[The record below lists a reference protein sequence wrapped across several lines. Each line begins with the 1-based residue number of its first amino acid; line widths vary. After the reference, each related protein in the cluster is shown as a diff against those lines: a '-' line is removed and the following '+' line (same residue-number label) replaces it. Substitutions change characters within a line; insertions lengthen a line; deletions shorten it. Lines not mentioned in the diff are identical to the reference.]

1 MPVAVRFFCWK
12 ASWTRNQDFVEG
24 FCGFFVEKSSVLVAE
39 MSDTVVFFVWHLSMF
54 FKGLV
59 QTNDLRNES
68 WLNQKP
74 PEMLSIIF
82 EVQGSNWKSRTSIVR
97 YLVKSFSWGC

>member
-1 MPVAVRFFCWK
+1 M
-12 ASWTRNQDFVEG
+12 EG